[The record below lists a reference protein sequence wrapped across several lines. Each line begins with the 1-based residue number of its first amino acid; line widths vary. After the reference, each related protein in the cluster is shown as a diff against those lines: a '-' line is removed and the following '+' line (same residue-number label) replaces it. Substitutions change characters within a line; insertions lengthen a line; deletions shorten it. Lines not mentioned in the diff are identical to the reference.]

1 MENSNQIYNAYLESS
16 GVSID
21 SRSIKKGSLF
31 FALKGPNFDGNQ
43 FANDALKK
51 GASYVVVDDPNSVEI
66 NDKIFLVED
75 SLNALQKLALYHRK
89 QLKIPII
96 AITGSNGKT
105 TTKELIRKVL
115 SQKFLVHSTKGNM
128 NNHIGVPITILQIS
142 KNHEVAII
150 EMGANHLKEIEK
162 LCSIALPNWGYI
174 TNFGKAHLE
183 GFGSEQGVISGK
195 SELYEYLGKNNGKI
209 LVNKDDLIQVE
220 KTKKYSRTLFGS
232 KGDCDIIVDY
242 FESKNG
248 LSIGFKKYEFKSPIY
263 GNYNFV
269 NIAAALS
276 FGILFEVDVD
286 KIQKAIAS
294 YDSKNNRSEKII
306 INKTPFIL
314 DAYNANPTSMGVALD
329 SFCDNYSTNNLVIL
343 GDMFELGKQ
352 TFTEH
357 ENILKKCL
365 KLGITNIFTIG
376 SNFMSTKVNNK
387 RIEKFADIEQF
398 IVSFAKFKIHFESV
412 LIKGSRSMKLEKLIP
427 FFKSL

>member
-105 TTKELIRKVL
+105 TTKELIREVL
-115 SQKFLVHSTKGNM
+115 SQKFFVHSTKGNM

-183 GFGSEQGVISGK
+183 GFGSEQGVITGK
-195 SELYEYLGKNNGKI
+195 SELYEYLGKNKGKI
-209 LVNKDDLIQVE
+209 LVNKDDLIQVD
-220 KTKKYSRTLFGS
+220 KTKKYTRFFFGS
-232 KGDCDIIVDY
+232 KSECDIKIEY
-242 FESKNG
+242 LESKNG
-248 LSIGFKKYEFKSPIY
+248 LSVGFKKRKFKSPIH
-263 GNYNFV
+263 GNYNFA

-276 FGILFEVDVD
+276 FGILFEVDLN

-306 INKTPFIL
+306 INKTRFIL

-329 SFCDNYSTNNLVIL
+329 SFCDKYSTNNLVIL
-343 GDMFELGKQ
+343 GDMFELGKE
-352 TFTEH
+352 TIIEH
-357 ENILKKCL
+357 KKIIAQCL
-365 KLGITNIFTIG
+365 NSGVSHVYLVGKIFNT
-376 SNFMSTKVNNK
+376 VNNTK
-387 RIEKFADIEQF
+387 YTSFENTIDLIELLNTQAIKDAF
-398 IVSFAKFKIHFESV
+398 I
-412 LIKGSRSMKLEKLIP
+412 LIKGSRGMKLEQLVDY
-427 FFKSL
+427 L

>member
-66 NDKIFLVED
+66 NDNIFLVED
-75 SLNALQKLALYHRK
+75 SLNALQKLALHHRK

-105 TTKELIRKVL
+105 TTKELIREVL

-150 EMGANHLKEIEK
+150 EMGANHLKEIKK

-183 GFGSEQGVISGK
+183 GFGSEQGVINGK

-220 KTKKYSRTLFGS
+220 KTRKYMRYLFGS
-232 KGDCDIIVDY
+232 KRDCDIIVDY

-248 LSIGFKKYEFKSPIY
+248 LSIGFKKNVFKSPIH

-276 FGILFEVDVD
+276 FGILFEVDID

-306 INKTPFIL
+306 INKIPFIL
-314 DAYNANPTSMGVALD
+314 DAYNANPTSMSVALD
-329 SFCDNYSTNNLVIL
+329 SFCDRYSTNNLVIL

-365 KLGITNIFTIG
+365 ELDITKIYTIG

-387 RIEKFADIEQF
+387 RIEKFDNIEQF
-398 IVSFAKFKIHFESV
+398 IDSFAKFKIHFESV

>member
-1 MENSNQIYNAYLESS
+1 MENSNQIYNAYLDSS

-75 SLNALQKLALYHRK
+75 SLNTLQKLALCHRK

-105 TTKELIRKVL
+105 TTKELIREVL

-150 EMGANHLKEIEK
+150 EMGANHLKEIKK

-183 GFGSEQGVISGK
+183 GFGSEQGVINGK

-220 KTKKYSRTLFGS
+220 KTRKYTRYLFGS
-232 KGDCDIIVDY
+232 KRDCDIIVDY

-248 LSIGFKKYEFKSPIY
+248 LSIGFKKYEFESPIH
-263 GNYNFV
+263 GNYNFE

-276 FGILFEVDVD
+276 FGILFEVDID

-306 INKTPFIL
+306 INKIPFIL

-343 GDMFELGKQ
+343 ADMFELGKQ

-387 RIEKFADIEQF
+387 RIEKFANIEQF

>member
-1 MENSNQIYNAYLESS
+1 MKNLNQIYNAYQKSS

-21 SRSIKKGSLF
+21 SRSIKKGNLF
-31 FALKGPNFDGNQ
+31 FALKGPNFDGNK
-43 FANDALKK
+43 FAKAALES
-51 GASYVVVDDPNSVEI
+51 GASCAVIDNPNFNEI
-66 NDKIFLVED
+66 GRNVFFVED
-75 SLNALQKLALYHRK
+75 SLLALQKLALHHRK
-89 QLKIPII
+89 QQEIPII

-105 TTKELIRKVL
+105 TTKELIREVL
-115 SQKFLVHSTKGNM
+115 SQKFLVHSTHGNM

-142 KNHEVAII
+142 KNHEVVII
-150 EMGANHLKEIEK
+150 EMGASHQNEIEK
-162 LCSIALPNWGYI
+162 LCSIAQPNWGYI

-183 GFGSEQGVISGK
+183 GFGSEEGVISGK
-195 SELYEYLGKNNGKI
+195 CELYEYLGKNNGEI
-209 LVNKDDLIQVE
+209 LVNKDDQIQIE
-220 KTKKYSRTLFGS
+220 KTRKYKRSLFGS
-232 KGDCDIIVDY
+232 KSDCDIIVDY

-248 LSIGFKKYEFKSPIY
+248 LAIGFKKHVFKSPIH
-263 GNYNFV
+263 GKYNFV

-306 INKTPFIL
+306 IKKTPFIL
-314 DAYNANPTSMGVALD
+314 DAYNANPTSMSVALD

-376 SNFMSTKVNNK
+376 SNFMNTKVNNK
-387 RIEKFADIEQF
+387 RIEKFDNIEQF

>member
-43 FANDALKK
+43 FAKDALKK
-51 GASYVVVDDPNSVEI
+51 GASYVVVDDPNSLEI
-66 NDKIFLVED
+66 NDNIFLVED
-75 SLNALQKLALYHRK
+75 SLNELQKLALHHRK
-89 QLKIPII
+89 ELKIPII

-105 TTKELIRKVL
+105 TTKELIREVL
-115 SQKFLVHSTKGNM
+115 SQKFLVHSTYGNM
-128 NNHIGVPITILQIS
+128 NNHIGVPITLLQIS

-150 EMGANHLKEIEK
+150 EMGASHQKEIEK
-162 LCSIALPNWGYI
+162 LCSIAQPNWGYI

-183 GFGSEQGVISGK
+183 GFGSEEGVIIGK
-195 SELYEYLGKNNGKI
+195 SELYEYLGKNNGRI

-220 KTKKYSRTLFGS
+220 KTKKYTRSLFGS
-232 KGDCDIIVDY
+232 KSECDIKIEY
-242 FESKNG
+242 LESKNG
-248 LSIGFKKYEFKSPIY
+248 LTVGFKKHVFKSPIY

-276 FGILFEVDVD
+276 FGILFEVDLD

-314 DAYNANPTSMGVALD
+314 DAYNANPTSMSVALD
-329 SFCDNYSTNNLVIL
+329 SFCHKYSTNNLVIL

-352 TFTEH
+352 TSTEH
-357 ENILKKCL
+357 ENILNKCL
-365 KLGITNIFTIG
+365 SLGITKIFTIG
-376 SNFMSTKVNNK
+376 SKFMSTKVNNK
-387 RIEKFADIEQF
+387 RIKKFANIEQF

>member
-1 MENSNQIYNAYLESS
+1 MENSNQIYNAYLDSS

-66 NDKIFLVED
+66 NDNIFLVED
-75 SLNALQKLALYHRK
+75 SLNALQKLALHHRK

-105 TTKELIRKVL
+105 TTKELIREVL

-150 EMGANHLKEIEK
+150 EMGANHLKEIKK

-183 GFGSEQGVISGK
+183 GFGSEQGVINGK

-220 KTKKYSRTLFGS
+220 KTRKYTRYLFGS
-232 KGDCDIIVDY
+232 KRDCDIIVDY

-248 LSIGFKKYEFKSPIY
+248 LSIGFKKNVFKSPIH

-276 FGILFEVDVD
+276 FGILFEVDID
-286 KIQKAIAS
+286 KIQNAIAS

-329 SFCDNYSTNNLVIL
+329 SFCDKYSTNNLVIL

-352 TFTEH
+352 TLTEH
-357 ENILKKCL
+357 ENILNKCL
-365 KLGITNIFTIG
+365 KLGITKIITIG
-376 SNFMSTKVNNK
+376 SNFMSTKVSNN
-387 RIEKFADIEQF
+387 RIEKFANIEQF
-398 IVSFAKFKIHFESV
+398 IDSFAKFKIHFESV

>member
-1 MENSNQIYNAYLESS
+1 M
-16 GVSID
+16 
-21 SRSIKKGSLF
+21 
-31 FALKGPNFDGNQ
+31 
-43 FANDALKK
+43 
-51 GASYVVVDDPNSVEI
+51 
-66 NDKIFLVED
+66 VED
-75 SLNALQKLALYHRK
+75 SVNALQKLALHHRK

-105 TTKELIRKVL
+105 TTKELIREVL

-183 GFGSEQGVISGK
+183 GFGSEEGVISGK
-195 SELYEYLGKNNGKI
+195 CELYEYLGKNDGKI

-220 KTKKYSRTLFGS
+220 KTRKYTRSLFGS
-232 KGDCDIIVDY
+232 KSDCDIIVDY

-248 LSIGFKKYEFKSPIY
+248 LSIGFKKHLFKSPIH

-276 FGILFEVDVD
+276 FGILFKVNIDQ
-286 KIQKAIAS
+286 IQKAIAS

-329 SFCDNYSTNNLVIL
+329 SFCDKYSTNNLVIL

-387 RIEKFADIEQF
+387 RIEKFANIEQF

>member
-1 MENSNQIYNAYLESS
+1 MENSNQIYNAYLDSS

-66 NDKIFLVED
+66 NDNIFLVED
-75 SLNALQKLALYHRK
+75 SLNALQKLALHHRK

-105 TTKELIRKVL
+105 TTKELIREVL

-150 EMGANHLKEIEK
+150 EMGANHLKEIKK

-183 GFGSEQGVISGK
+183 GFGSEQGVINGK

-220 KTKKYSRTLFGS
+220 KTRKYTRYLFGS
-232 KGDCDIIVDY
+232 KRDCDIIVDY

-248 LSIGFKKYEFKSPIY
+248 LSIGFKKNVFKSPIH

-276 FGILFEVDVD
+276 FGILFEVDID
-286 KIQKAIAS
+286 KIQNAIAS

-329 SFCDNYSTNNLVIL
+329 SFCDKYSTNNLVIL

-352 TFTEH
+352 TLTEH

-365 KLGITNIFTIG
+365 KLDISNIFTIG
-376 SNFMSTKVNNK
+376 SNFMSTKVNNN
-387 RIEKFADIEQF
+387 RIEKFDSIQQF
-398 IVSFAKFKIHFESV
+398 IDSFTKFKIHFESV

>member
-1 MENSNQIYNAYLESS
+1 MENSNQIYNAYLDSS

-66 NDKIFLVED
+66 NDNIFLVED
-75 SLNALQKLALYHRK
+75 SLNALQKLALHHRK

-105 TTKELIRKVL
+105 TTKELIHEVL
-115 SQKFLVHSTKGNM
+115 SQKFLVHSTHGNM

-150 EMGANHLKEIEK
+150 EMGANHQKEIEK
-162 LCSIALPNWGYI
+162 LCSIAEPNWGYI

-183 GFGSEQGVISGK
+183 GFGSEEGVIIGK
-195 SELYEYLGKNNGKI
+195 SELYEYLGKNKGKI
-209 LVNKDDLIQVE
+209 LVNKDDLIQVD
-220 KTKKYSRTLFGS
+220 KTKKYTRFFFGS
-232 KGDCDIIVDY
+232 KSECDIKIEY
-242 FESKNG
+242 LESKNG
-248 LSIGFKKYEFKSPIY
+248 LSVVFKKHKFKSPIH
-263 GNYNFV
+263 GNYNFA

-276 FGILFEVDVD
+276 FGILFEVDLN

-329 SFCDNYSTNNLVIL
+329 SFCDKYSTNNLVIL

-357 ENILKKCL
+357 ENILNKCL
-365 KLGITNIFTIG
+365 SLGITKIFTIG
-376 SNFMSTKVNNK
+376 SNFMSTKVNNEK
-387 RIEKFADIEQF
+387 IEKFSNIEQF
-398 IVSFAKFKIHFESV
+398 IDSFEKSKVHFESV
-412 LIKGSRSMKLEKLIP
+412 LIKGSRSMKLEKLTP

>member
-1 MENSNQIYNAYLESS
+1 MENSNQIYNAYLNSS

-66 NDKIFLVED
+66 NDNIFLVED
-75 SLNALQKLALYHRK
+75 SLNALQKLALHHRK

-105 TTKELIRKVL
+105 TTKELIREVL

-150 EMGANHLKEIEK
+150 EMGANHLKEIKK

-183 GFGSEQGVISGK
+183 GFGSEQGVINGK

-220 KTKKYSRTLFGS
+220 KTRKYTRYLFGS
-232 KGDCDIIVDY
+232 KRDCDIIVDY

-248 LSIGFKKYEFKSPIY
+248 LSIGFKKYEFESPIH
-263 GNYNFV
+263 GNYNFE

-276 FGILFEVDVD
+276 FGILFEIDID

-329 SFCDNYSTNNLVIL
+329 SFCDNYSRNNLVIL

-365 KLGITNIFTIG
+365 ELDITNIYTIG
-376 SNFMSTKVNNK
+376 SNFMSTKINNK
-387 RIEKFADIEQF
+387 RIKKFDNIEQF
-398 IVSFAKFKIHFESV
+398 KVSFEKFKIHFESA

>member
-1 MENSNQIYNAYLESS
+1 MENSNQIYNAYLDSS

-66 NDKIFLVED
+66 NDNIFLVED
-75 SLNALQKLALYHRK
+75 SLNALQKLALHHRK

-105 TTKELIRKVL
+105 TTKELIREVL

-150 EMGANHLKEIEK
+150 EMGANHLKEIKK

-183 GFGSEQGVISGK
+183 GFGSEQGVINGK

-220 KTKKYSRTLFGS
+220 KTRKYTRYLFGS
-232 KGDCDIIVDY
+232 KRDCDIIVDY

-248 LSIGFKKYEFKSPIY
+248 LSIGFKKNVFKSPIH

-276 FGILFEVDVD
+276 FGILFEVDID
-286 KIQKAIAS
+286 KIQNAIAS

-314 DAYNANPTSMGVALD
+314 DAYNANPTSMDVALD
-329 SFCDNYSTNNLVIL
+329 SFCDKYSTNNLVIL

-352 TFTEH
+352 TLTEH
-357 ENILKKCL
+357 ENILNKCL
-365 KLGITNIFTIG
+365 KLGITKIITIG
-376 SNFMSTKVNNK
+376 SNFMSTKVSNN
-387 RIEKFADIEQF
+387 RIEKFANIEQF
-398 IVSFAKFKIHFESV
+398 IDSFAKFKIHFESV

>member
-66 NDKIFLVED
+66 NDNIFLVED
-75 SLNALQKLALYHRK
+75 SLDALQKLALHHRK

-105 TTKELIRKVL
+105 TTKELIREVL
-115 SQKFLVHSTKGNM
+115 SQKFFVHSTKGNM
-128 NNHIGVPITILQIS
+128 NNHIGVPITLLQIS

-150 EMGANHLKEIEK
+150 EMGANHLKEIKK

-183 GFGSEQGVISGK
+183 GFGSEQGVINGK

-220 KTKKYSRTLFGS
+220 KTRKYTRYLFGS
-232 KGDCDIIVDY
+232 KRDCDIIVDY

-248 LSIGFKKYEFKSPIY
+248 LSIGFKKNVFKSPIH

-276 FGILFEVDVD
+276 FGILFEVDID
-286 KIQKAIAS
+286 KIQNAIAS

-329 SFCDNYSTNNLVIL
+329 SFCDKYSTNNLVIL

-352 TFTEH
+352 TLTEH

-365 KLGITNIFTIG
+365 KLDISKIFTIG
-376 SNFMSTKVNNK
+376 SNFMITKVSNN
-387 RIEKFADIEQF
+387 RIEKFANIEQF
-398 IVSFAKFKIHFESV
+398 IDSFAKFKIHFESV